1 MHQIQTYLFALK
13 SNFCSFGKVNKIL
26 LLYFLSSLAKM
37 SSRKASGV
45 EEDKAVSL
53 GSIPV
58 PPNKDPVLKKE
69 RRKMTWSMRKER

>member
-1 MHQIQTYLFALK
+1 
-13 SNFCSFGKVNKIL
+13 
-26 LLYFLSSLAKM
+26 M